1 MRIIRPLL
9 ALMATTLGFSGAA
22 HAETLGDA
30 IATAYQTNPTLLSQR
45 AQLRALDETYVQA
58 RTDYR
63 PTVSVTA
70 VGQALSQDSRN
81 AQGVTSTYN
90 GNGGSAFLSASQVI
104 SSGGRTAAQVSI
116 ATAGIGA
123 GRERLR
129 SAEAAVL
136 YQVIDAYASVL
147 RDQETVKIRV
157 QTVAA
162 LERQVEVVRERANGG
177 EGARIDVSQAEA
189 QLASS
194 RVGLASAR
202 AGLDASRARYKALVG
217 AAPEALAPLA
227 RLPGMPASV
236 DAAFDVGETESPLL
250 AEARMNERSAQ
261 GRVWSARAQSRPV
274 VSFNA
279 NYGYSGLSEAGDRF
293 RPDQE
298 MVASLKFTM
307 PLFTGGLNQSLRRQA
322 VAQASSAQVE
332 IEAARRAVQQNIAQA
347 WSQSAAADEQLTQ
360 SEVAVRE
367 ANVAVEGARMAYQEG
382 YRSTFEVLSEEIRL
396 LDTRLSVVQARYI
409 QTVSQAAL
417 LASMGRLEAPRLADG
432 VEAYDPAKNF
442 RQIKSKGAMPWEPVI
457 AAADHLTGPLDG
469 LRPSAPIRLA
479 ALKTSYTPAAAPT
492 APVVD
497 TPQADTPEAALAPI
511 ARTEVVQETEL
522 ALAKTDEPPVV
533 LAAVQTPPVPTALL
547 ARSQAPTFVPV
558 KVAETKSAE
567 PRRFTPWKM
576 MTSLFRSIGQGAV
589 RLAGLDHKAPTPT
602 SVAPPQPTQV
612 ASAAMPSAP

>member
-1 MRIIRPLL
+1 MRIIKSLL
-9 ALMATTLGFSGAA
+9 AMGAAMGFSGAA
-22 HAETLGDA
+22 HAENLSDA
-30 IATAYQTNPTLLSQR
+30 IASAYQTNPTLLVQR
-45 AQLRALDETYVQA
+45 AQLRALDESYVQA
-58 RTDYR
+58 RSDYR

-81 AQGVTSTYN
+81 ALGARGTFN
-90 GNGGSAFLSASQVI
+90 GNGGSAYLSASQVI

-116 ATAGIGA
+116 ATASIAA

-129 SAEAAVL
+129 SAETSVL
-136 YQVIDAYASVL
+136 YQVVDAYASVL
-147 RDQETVKIRV
+147 RDQDTVKIRV

-194 RVGLASAR
+194 RVGLAASR
-202 AGLDASRARYKALVG
+202 ATLEASRARYRALVG
-217 AAPEALAPLA
+217 AAPEALSPLA

-236 DAAFDVGETESPLL
+236 DAAFEVGEAESPLL
-250 AEARMNERSAQ
+250 AEARMNERGAA

-274 VSFNA
+274 ISFNA
-279 NYGYSGLSEAGDRF
+279 NYGYSGVNEVGDRF
-293 RPDQE
+293 RPNQE
-298 MVASLKFTM
+298 MVAAVKFTV

-332 IEAARRAVQQNIAQA
+332 VEAARRSMQQNIAQA

-360 SEVAVRE
+360 SEVAVRQ
-367 ANVAVEGARMAYQEG
+367 AGVAVEGARMAYQEG
-382 YRSTFEVLSEEIRL
+382 YRSTFEVLNEEIRL
-396 LDTRLSVVQARYI
+396 LDTRLSVVQARYV

-432 VEAYDPAKNF
+432 VESYDPAKNF
-442 RQIKSKGAMPWEPVI
+442 REIKSKGAMPWEPVI

-479 ALKTSYTPAAAPT
+479 ALKPSFKPMDTPVAAPAEAPKT
-492 APVVD
+492 EAVEAPLAPV
-497 TPQADTPEAALAPI
+497 
-511 ARTEVVQETEL
+511 ARTEVLEEPEL
-522 ALAKTDEPPVV
+522 AVARKDEPVV
-533 LAAVQTPPVPTALL
+533 ILAAAQSPAPTVLL
-547 ARSQAPTFVPV
+547 AYNQAPTFAPV
-558 KVAETKSAE
+558 KAADTKSAE
-567 PRRFTPWKM
+567 PRRLTPWKM
-576 MTSLFRSIGQGAV
+576 FTSLFRTIGHGAV
-589 RLAGLDHKAPTPT
+589 RLAGLDRPQ
-602 SVAPPQPTQV
+602 QPTTDTPPTTTRI